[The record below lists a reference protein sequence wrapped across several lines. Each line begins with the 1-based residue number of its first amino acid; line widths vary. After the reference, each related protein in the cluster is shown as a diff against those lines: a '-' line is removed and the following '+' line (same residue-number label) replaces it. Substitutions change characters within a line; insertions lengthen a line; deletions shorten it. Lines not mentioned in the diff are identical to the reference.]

1 MGFALGN
8 PGAALRQAAAVK
20 PFRDALVLEIKA
32 AGDNPR
38 KLRKVARALLD
49 QACEGNVPA
58 IKEIA
63 DRLDGR
69 VPQAL
74 IDADDG
80 QQITLQVVKYVIEQ
94 PTLETHN
101 LTLNNEIK
109 DITPTVSHNQSS
121 GKPTEGKD

>member
-1 MGFALGN
+1 MTFQPGN
-8 PGAALRQAAAVK
+8 TIAKDRRAPK
-20 PFRDALVLEIKA
+20 PYRDALMMQLKEAGTDHRGLRRIAQKVLELA
-32 AGDNPR
+32 YEGESWAVQH
-38 KLRKVARALLD
+38 VAER
-49 QACEGNVPA
+49 
-58 IKEIA
+58 I
-63 DRLDGR
+63 DGK

-94 PTLETHN
+94 PTLETHT
-101 LTLNNEIK
+101 LTLDNEIK